1 MYFERRAK
9 VNFPGS
15 VTIVEVG
22 PRDGLQSEPNFVPTN
37 EKIELIE
44 CLSGT
49 GLKRIEITSFVSPG
63 AIPQLGDSENVAN
76 GLRKRPGVRYSALVP
91 NYKGLERAI
100 EARIDE
106 IALFVS
112 ASETHNQ
119 KNVRMPISRSLSGF
133 RQIAETALNHGMH
146 MRGYIVTAFGCE
158 YEGRVPPERVEEI
171 AGEYLA
177 MGVREISLGDTT
189 GMANPVMVRQVVRR
203 LTSILGE
210 AALALHFHDT
220 RGTGMAN
227 VVAAIEEGA
236 RIFDCSVGGLGG
248 CPFPRMVS
256 GNIPTEDLVGMLHEM
271 GIDTG
276 IDIDALIECARFARA
291 ITKRELPGRL
301 IGAGKVNWQG
311 STV

>member
-1 MYFERRAK
+1 M
-9 VNFPGS
+9 NFPES

-22 PRDGLQSEPNFVPTN
+22 PRDGLQSEPNFVPTS

-44 CLSGT
+44 RPSDT
-49 GLKRIEITSFVSPG
+49 GLKRIEITSFVSPDTV
-63 AIPQLGDSENVAN
+63 PQLRDSQKVAAR
-76 GLRKRPGVRYSALVP
+76 LRRRPGVRYSALVP

-100 EARIDE
+100 EARINE

-133 RQIAETALNHGMH
+133 RRVAQTALNRGML
-146 MRGYIVTAFGCE
+146 MRGYVVTAFGCE

-171 AGEYLA
+171 VKKYLE

-189 GMANPVMVRQVVRR
+189 GMANPVMVRQMVRR
-203 LTSILGE
+203 LKPILGE

-220 RGTGMAN
+220 RGTAMAN
-227 VVAAIEEGA
+227 VLAAMEEGA
-236 RIFDCSVGGLGG
+236 AIFDCSVGGLGG
-248 CPFPRMVS
+248 CPFLQMVS
-256 GNIPTEDLVGMLHEM
+256 GNIATEDLVGMLREM

-276 IDIDALIECARFARA
+276 IDIDALIECARYARA
-291 ITKRELPGRL
+291 ITKRQLPGHL
-301 IGAGKVNWQG
+301 VGAGKVDWHG
-311 STV
+311 LAA